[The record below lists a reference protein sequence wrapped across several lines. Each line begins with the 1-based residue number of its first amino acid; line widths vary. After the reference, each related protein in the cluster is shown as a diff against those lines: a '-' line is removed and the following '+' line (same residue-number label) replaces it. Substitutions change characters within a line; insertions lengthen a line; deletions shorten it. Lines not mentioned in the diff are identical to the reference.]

1 MLEEKNKIKK
11 KTPMKKQL
19 KMIKIFLKNFTK
31 TLWEIT
37 MMLFTKF
44 NIIFIETNNISNSQI
59 ITGKVK
65 KNLGTRINW
74 IRLIFLINILK
85 NFLIRNINPN
95 RIWLEEKR
103 KKRYGNKRIELFEN
117 KNKLIL
123 NKIKIK

>member
-1 MLEEKNKIKK
+1 MDKRLMLEEKNKIKK
-11 KTPMKKQL
+11 ILMKKQL

-37 MMLFTKF
+37 MILCTKF

-74 IRLIFLINILK
+74 IRLIF
-85 NFLIRNINPN
+85 
-95 RIWLEEKR
+95 
-103 KKRYGNKRIELFEN
+103 
-117 KNKLIL
+117 
-123 NKIKIK
+123 